1 MRHTGGVTASLL
13 VQLPQLIEQGRADA
27 AAMLAEAR
35 EAREARATRETSEA
49 RETRAAST
57 DRSVEHNLIYRGDNL
72 TALASLV
79 ATAEVEPATRAKLV
93 YLDPPYDSG
102 TDYRNRIETSIDG
115 NTVAFT
121 QLAYRDRWLD
131 GTAGYLRM
139 LIPRLVLAREL
150 LCDDG
155 ALIVH
160 LDWHASHLVRIVL
173 DELFGR
179 ENFVNQLVWAYRSG
193 AASRTSSVP
202 RKHDELLL
210 YRRTPNFRIRTLRE
224 RQLLDKPFIGSKKD
238 AAGNHYVDTILRDV
252 LEGVINL
259 VEGDRVCPVSVRPV
273 LNVSAERTGYATQK
287 PEGLLELLL
296 RWCTDAGDLVVD
308 AFAGSGTTA
317 AVAARLGRRF
327 VSIDSSPR
335 AEVITRARLDAQG
348 CRYRVWREVQD
359 APAEIVLQQRD
370 GRLALGDYT
379 PADGLDELLVGQDAG
394 PLTELAALAGWAVT
408 GADGSYVSS
417 WRSSRQAPATTLEAA
432 DPMVVEVFDL
442 AGRVTEHR
450 FDASATIENSAEAG
464 SQ

>member
-13 VQLPQLIEQGRADA
+13 VQLPQLIEQARAVA
-27 AAMLAEAR
+27 AGALAEAR
-35 EAREARATRETSEA
+35 ETRATRETSEA
-49 RETRAAST
+49 RETRAASA
-57 DRSVEHNLIYRGDNL
+57 DRSVEPNLIYRGDNL

-79 ATAEVEPATRAKLV
+79 ATAEVEPAARAKLV

-115 NTVAFT
+115 NTVALT

-150 LCDDG
+150 LCGDG

-193 AASRTSSVP
+193 GASRTSSVP

-224 RQLLDKPFIGSKKD
+224 RQLLDKPFMGSKRD

-327 VSIDSSPR
+327 VSIDSSAR

-408 GADGSYVSS
+408 SADGNYVSS
-417 WRSSRQAPATTLEAA
+417 WRSSRQAPATTLEVS
-432 DPMVVEVFDL
+432 DPMLVEVFDL
-442 AGRVTEHR
+442 VGRVTEFR
-450 FDASATIENSAEAG
+450 FDSGAPIETRPRLAHCDE
-464 SQ
+464 

>member
-13 VQLPQLIEQGRADA
+13 VQLPQLLEQGRAEA
-27 AAMLAEAR
+27 AAALAKAR
-35 EAREARATRETSEA
+35 NTRN
-49 RETRAAST
+49 TRTAST
-57 DRSVEHNLIYRGDNL
+57 VRSVEPNLVWRGDNL
-72 TALASLV
+72 AALASLV
-79 ATAEVEPATRAKLV
+79 AAAETEPATRAKLI

-102 TDYRNRIETSIDG
+102 ADYRNRIETDADG
-115 NTVAFT
+115 ETIALT
-121 QLAYRDRWLD
+121 QLAYRDRWD
-131 GTAGYLRM
+131 EGTVGYLRM
-139 LIPRLVLAREL
+139 LISRLVLARQL
-150 LCDDG
+150 LREDG

-179 ENFVNQLVWAYRSG
+179 DNFVNQLVWAYRSG
-193 AASRTSSVP
+193 GASRISSVP

-224 RQLLDKPFIGSKKD
+224 RQLLDKPFMGSKRD

-259 VEGDRVCPVSVRPV
+259 VDGDRVRRVSVRPV
-273 LNVSAERTGYATQK
+273 LNVSAGRTGYATQK
-287 PEGLLELLL
+287 PEGLLELLI
-296 RWCTDAGDLVVD
+296 RWCTDEGDLVVD

-327 VSIDSSPR
+327 VSIDASPR
-335 AEVITRARLDAQG
+335 AEVVTRARLDAQG

-359 APAEIVLQQRD
+359 APGEVVLQHRD
-370 GRLALGDYT
+370 GGLALGVYT
-379 PADGLDELLVGQDAG
+379 PAAGLDELLVGRDAG

-417 WRSSRQAPATTLEAA
+417 WRSPRQAPATTLETAN
-432 DPMVVEVFDL
+432 PMLVEVFDL
-442 AGRVTEHR
+442 AGRVTQRR
-450 FDASATIENSAEAG
+450 FDATATIENSTEAG